1 MIYKCEALLKGEG
14 KGKGQKAIYID
25 RVCERLHHDEKYFLL
40 TAHVFHDNEPPHL
53 LAGRWS
59 MNAGQRFPHL
69 VLRPDLS
76 FASSF
81 IECYSTDN
89 HLHTF
94 RTFTHTT
101 LI

>member
-53 LAGRWS
+53 LACWPMVDERWTTI
-59 MNAGQRFPHL
+59 PT
-69 VLRPDLS
+69 LS
-76 FASSF
+76 IAPRSF
-81 IECYSTDN
+81 FCKFFY
-89 HLHTF
+89 
-94 RTFTHTT
+94 
-101 LI
+101 